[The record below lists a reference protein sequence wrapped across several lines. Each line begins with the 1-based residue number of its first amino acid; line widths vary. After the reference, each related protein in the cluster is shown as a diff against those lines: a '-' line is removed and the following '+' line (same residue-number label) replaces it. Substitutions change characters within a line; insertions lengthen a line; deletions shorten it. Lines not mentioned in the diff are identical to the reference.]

1 MTKVSGKTLDMPL
14 LKRVMKYVK
23 PYKGVFYAT
32 SFFAILLAFL
42 SPARPILI
50 QHAFDNFIMKPDE
63 LKLLHV
69 TLILIGIL
77 VIETIVQ
84 FFYTYWAS
92 FLGQSVIRDL
102 RMQVYNRILKFRQKF
117 FDNNPIGA
125 LVTRVVS
132 DIETIA
138 DIFSQGLLVIIGD
151 LLKLLVVIV
160 VMFISDWRLTLISLA
175 SIPLLL
181 VATYWFKKSIKVAFQ
196 EVRSKVSEL
205 NTFVQEHLV
214 GISIVQIFNREEV
227 EYKKFKSINNE
238 HKQAHIKSIWYYSV
252 FFPIVEVLSAVSIG
266 LLIWWGGVA
275 AVEGDEVTLG
285 ELIAFILYIHML
297 FRPIRQLAD
306 RFNVLQMGMVA
317 SERVFKVMD
326 TDAFIHNNG
335 SRKLEQVKGEIE
347 FKNVWFAYNDED
359 WVLKD
364 VSFKLKAGETL
375 ALVGATGAGKSSVIN
390 LLTRNYDI
398 NKGEI
403 FIDGVNY
410 LEYELTSLRSQ
421 VSVVLQ
427 DVFLFSDS
435 VLRNITLGREIS
447 AEEVRSCAIE
457 MEMDGFINQ
466 LPGAYE
472 YNVRERGVMLSLGQ
486 RQLLSF
492 LRAYVGDP
500 RILILDEATSNI
512 DSESEY
518 LIQKSTDKLTKGRTS
533 IVIAHRLATIQN
545 ANKILVLDKGILVE
559 QGNHKEL
566 LEAGNYYKTLYD
578 LQFKDRLNE

>member
-306 RFNVLQMGMVA
+306 RFNVLQMGLVA

-403 FIDGVNY
+403 SIDGVNY